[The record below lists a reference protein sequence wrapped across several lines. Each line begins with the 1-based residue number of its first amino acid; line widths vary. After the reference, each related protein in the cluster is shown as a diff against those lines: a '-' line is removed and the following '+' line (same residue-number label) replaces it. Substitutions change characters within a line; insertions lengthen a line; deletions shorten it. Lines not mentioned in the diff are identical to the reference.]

1 MAFGQAS
8 GPPASARQLDT
19 LARLLEEADLGTFR
33 EARHRLGLTPRQ
45 ANGKFT
51 VGEADELIAQLT
63 EVAEEGAA
71 AAGSAEAIVAS
82 TRAEDRLARQRDE
95 ILAGMPADALADELT
110 RRGWLCMP
118 PP

>member
-8 GPPASARQLDT
+8 GPPASGRQLDT
-19 LARLLEEADLGTFR
+19 LTRLLEEADLGTFR
-33 EARHRLGLTPRQ
+33 EARHRLGLTQRQ

-63 EVAEEGAA
+63 EVAEEGG
-71 AAGSAEAIVAS
+71 AAGSAESVVAA
-82 TRAEDRLARQRDE
+82 TRADDRLARQRDE

>member
-1 MAFGQAS
+1 MPDGRVVATSHRRCAPS
-8 GPPASARQLDT
+8 T
-19 LARLLEEADLGTFR
+19 LEHPHGIRTGR
-33 EARHRLGLTPRQ
+33 EARHRLGLTQRQ

-63 EVAEEGAA
+63 EVAEEGG
-71 AAGSAEAIVAS
+71 AAGSAESVVAA
-82 TRAEDRLARQRDE
+82 TRADDRLARQRDE